1 MGVTGNPPTLAIS
14 CGSRRG
20 ADKKDTL
27 VNAESSGELVV
38 NVVVEEIEEQM
49 NITSA
54 DFPPE
59 VNEFQE
65 AGSTPV
71 PSMKLRAARVAES
84 QIHIECQLKQ
94 VIDVENESSPSG
106 LIIPLGIAVAHMRRF
121 THTAKHDR
129 SIEAPCDRSPLWKL
143 IYSHKRFIRACSP
156 DLSVSKNLRDSVFC
170 QKI

>member
-54 DFPPE
+54 EFPPE

-84 QIHIECQLKQ
+84 LIHIECQLK
-94 VIDVENESSPSG
+94 
-106 LIIPLGIAVAHMRRF
+106 
-121 THTAKHDR
+121 
-129 SIEAPCDRSPLWKL
+129 
-143 IYSHKRFIRACSP
+143 
-156 DLSVSKNLRDSVFC
+156 
-170 QKI
+170 